1 MSFHYL
7 HIHPRLCQYMYILRL
22 FIELFASMLW
32 NSSPG
37 QHSTPDMESSIQTKF
52 FDEEYSID
60 KEKITVLVRDDAT
73 SGWLLSSPSTTTFS
87 TMHLSKPRQDSM
99 DQYFHSPGSMK
110 EFERRTIACRQTS
123 KELQHRCSTSS
134 NSSDPGLTDDHCASS
149 PSPNSITSFEDPYN
163 CNPSAV
169 DLAAEKIWMQFFTD
183 QSPIKVS
190 LLESPLYHDFPPA
203 LFSYAPSEVHLSPRN
218 HSPINPDTFSP
229 YPGDLH
235 QSDAVRSS
243 RDRSKTIHIVR
254 PQPSYTAFPI
264 APSPHPLHQ
273 SWPQRN
279 EYRVQ
284 QPSPQPPARPA
295 RSRAFTAPSQ
305 ARVIRPSN
313 LNVCT
318 SVNDHPS
325 IPYPY
330 PPSTSHSHSHHN
342 PNPNR
347 FYATRSAPS
356 TPLVLPVV
364 HPTDI
369 VEQFI
374 SHFDEDDDDEEH
386 HSVFGSLKSRLYS
399 RRGSSNASSGGSWGR
414 NSNKTGGS
422 RSGGAFEKR
431 KKNPRKSLSELRDA
445 LKGCFGKT
453 K

>member
-1 MSFHYL
+1 M
-7 HIHPRLCQYMYILRL
+7 
-22 FIELFASMLW
+22 
-32 NSSPG
+32 G
-37 QHSTPDMESSIQTKF
+37 SSIRTKF

-60 KEKITVLVRDDAT
+60 KEDTIVLVRDDAT

-87 TMHLSKPRQDSM
+87 TMRLSKAQQGSM
-99 DQYFHSPGSMK
+99 DPYFHSPGSMK
-110 EFERRTIACRQTS
+110 EFERRTVACRQTS
-123 KELQHRCSTSS
+123 KELQHRCSMSS
-134 NSSDPGLTDDHCASS
+134 DSSDPGLTNNHYASS

-203 LFSYAPSEVHLSPRN
+203 LFSYAPSEVHISPRN
-218 HSPINPDTFSP
+218 RSPIKPDTFSP
-229 YPGDLH
+229 YLGDLH
-235 QSDAVRSS
+235 RSDAARSS

-254 PQPSYTAFPI
+254 PQPSHTAFPV
-264 APSPHPLHQ
+264 APSPYPSHQ
-273 SWPQRN
+273 SWPQQT
-279 EYRVQ
+279 ESRVQ
-284 QPSPQPPARPA
+284 KPPQQPAAPPRPA
-295 RSRAFTAPSQ
+295 RSRAYTAPSQ
-305 ARVIRPSN
+305 ARVVRPSN
-313 LNVCT
+313 LNACT
-318 SVNDHPS
+318 SANDHPS

-330 PPSTSHSHSHHN
+330 PPSTSNSHHN
-342 PNPNR
+342 SGSNR
-347 FYATRSAPS
+347 FYATRSAPP
-356 TPLVLPVV
+356 TPLVLPVI

-374 SHFDEDDDDEEH
+374 SHFDEDDDEEEH
-386 HSVFGSLKSRLYS
+386 HSVFGSLKSRLCS

-414 NSNKTGGS
+414 NSNKAGGS
-422 RSGGAFEKR
+422 GSGFEKR